1 MPNTLVDF
9 SNELAAAVEK
19 LSPYVV
25 SVRARHRYPSS
36 GLLWSPNVIVTAA
49 YTIQQDEDI
58 SIIAADGKPRA
69 AKLVGLD
76 RGTDLAVLKTE
87 ALDMPGATPAQ
98 ASTVQAGELALVL
111 GRSPDSGA
119 NASLGIISAYSGPW
133 RTWRGGELDGYIRL
147 DAKLFPQSSGGAVF
161 NMRGEIIGIATA
173 SLSRIAGLAIPA
185 ATVSRVTGQ
194 LLEKGF
200 VPRGYLGI
208 GVQSIPLPQE
218 LTTKLAIANKRGL
231 MLLTVEPAG
240 PADKAGLLI
249 GDIVIGVGDVRA
261 EHTEDL
267 QTYTDSGVIGKS
279 AQIKFIRGGAV
290 KEATL
295 TVGDRPGRRS

>member
-9 SNELAAAVEK
+9 SNELAATVEK

-25 SVRARHRYPSS
+25 SVHARRRYPSS

-58 SIIAADGKPRA
+58 SITAADGKPRA

-87 ALDMPGATPAQ
+87 ALDLPGAAPAQ
-98 ASTVQAGELALVL
+98 ASAVKAGELALVL
-111 GRSPDSGA
+111 GRSPDSGP
-119 NASLGIISAYSGPW
+119 NASLGIISAHSGPW

-161 NMRGEIIGIATA
+161 NMRGELIGIATA

-185 ATVSRVTGQ
+185 ATVARVTGQ
-194 LLEKGF
+194 LLERGF

-218 LTTKLAIANKRGL
+218 LTTKLSIPNERGL
-231 MLLTVEPAG
+231 MLLTVEPTG
-240 PADKAGLLI
+240 PAGKAGLLI
-249 GDIVIGVGDVRA
+249 GDIVIAVGDVEV
-261 EHTEDL
+261 EHADDL
-267 QTYTDSGVIGKS
+267 QTYSDSDVIGKS

-295 TVGDRPGRRS
+295 TVGERPGRRS